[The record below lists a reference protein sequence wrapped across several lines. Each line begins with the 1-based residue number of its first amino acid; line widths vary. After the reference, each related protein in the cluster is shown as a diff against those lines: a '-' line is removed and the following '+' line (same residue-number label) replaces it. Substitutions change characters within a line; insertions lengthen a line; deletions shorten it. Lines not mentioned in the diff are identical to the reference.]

1 MQSSTTIIISHRL
14 RSLIGVDEIIFL
26 ENGAIVERGSHKQLL
41 SMNGKYAEL
50 YKSQTNLFEEEN
62 FEK

>member
-1 MQSSTTIIISHRL
+1 MCIRD
-14 RSLIGVDEIIFL
+14 RIGVDEIIFL